1 MEVVLEEGTRTDVWT
16 WAQPATRDIPLYCT
30 SPAFCRGNMLRS
42 WPTSIGLVR
51 SNYCNTDVS
60 ESWLCDSVYV
70 YGITNCSIYPVRHV
84 LSIGRVPPP
93 ALTCSPCSSCLLL
106 P

>member
-70 YGITNCSIYPVRHV
+70 YLV
-84 LSIGRVPPP
+84 
-93 ALTCSPCSSCLLL
+93 
-106 P
+106 